1 LEPDDGMP
9 PHDQHIPIPDE
20 HYAAMGKVAD
30 AWADLEFEID
40 SLIWQ
45 FLHTPQAL
53 GACVTAQMVSIHPR
67 MNALLALASLWEV
80 SPDLITELKR
90 FYGNLGPLAD
100 KRNRLIHDKRM
111 IQWKTKSVVRLEISA
126 KSKLRFEPFPEDID
140 YLMTFARDVTET
152 HLRFITIRDG
162 ILREL
167 DSSRDKL
174 RGPFPHITRTQ
185 AQKPTPPIDK
195 L

>member
-1 LEPDDGMP
+1 M
-9 PHDQHIPIPDE
+9 
-20 HYAAMGKVAD
+20 
-30 AWADLEFEID
+30 
-40 SLIWQ
+40 
-45 FLHTPQAL
+45 
-53 GACVTAQMVSIHPR
+53 
-67 MNALLALASLWEV
+67 
-80 SPDLITELKR
+80 
-90 FYGNLGPLAD
+90 
-100 KRNRLIHDKRM
+100 
-111 IQWKTKSVVRLEISA
+111 VRLEISA
-126 KSKLRFEPFPEDID
+126 KSKLRFEPVPEDID